1 MSDPLARAAA
11 ALLAAHL
18 LSTCASGFAQP
29 EVPALI
35 DKPTERSRAELAQA
49 VSDALKGAPVTLAD
63 DALTR
68 ESRLIIEKAR
78 PRDASGVPLS
88 GRERDKPEIFRLVK
102 AGEQCVLVQE
112 RTGKRT
118 TLPSTRCH
126 PLVP

>member
-1 MSDPLARAAA
+1 MSDALARAAA

-29 EVPALI
+29 EVPAVV
-35 DKPTERSRAELAQA
+35 DQPTQESRAELAQA
-49 VSDALKGAPVTLAD
+49 VSQALNGAPVTLAD

-68 ESRLIIEKAR
+68 DSHLIIEKAR

-88 GRERDKPEIFRLVK
+88 GRDRDKPEIFRLVK

-118 TLPSTRCH
+118 TLASTRCH

>member
-1 MSDPLARAAA
+1 MNDPVARAAA

-18 LSTCASGFAQP
+18 LSTCTSGFAQP
-29 EVPALI
+29 EVAAVV
-35 DKPTERSRAELAQA
+35 DRPTQETRRELAQA
-49 VSDALKGAPVTLAD
+49 IGDALHGAPVTLAD

-68 ESRLIIEKAR
+68 DSRLMIEKAR

-88 GRERDKPEIFRLVK
+88 GRDREKPDVFRLVK
-102 AGEQCVLVQE
+102 AGEQCVLVHE

>member
-29 EVPALI
+29 EVPAVV
-35 DKPTERSRAELAQA
+35 DQPTPESRGELAQA
-49 VSDALKGAPVTLAD
+49 ISSALNGAPVTLAD

-68 ESRLIIEKAR
+68 DSRLIIEKAR
-78 PRDASGVPLS
+78 PRDPGGVPLS
-88 GRERDKPEIFRLVK
+88 GRDRDKPEVFRLVK

-112 RTGKRT
+112 RTGKRA
-118 TLPSTRCH
+118 TLSSTRCH

>member
-1 MSDPLARAAA
+1 VSDPLARAAA

-29 EVPALI
+29 EVAAVI
-35 DKPTERSRAELAQA
+35 DRPTEQSRAELARA
-49 VSDALKGAPVTLAD
+49 VSEALNGAPVTLAD

-68 ESRLIIEKAR
+68 DSRLIIEKAR

-88 GRERDKPEIFRLVK
+88 GRDRDKPEIFRLVK
-102 AGEQCVLVQE
+102 AGEECVLVQE
-112 RTGKRT
+112 RTGMRAR
-118 TLPSTRCH
+118 LPSTRCH